1 MGVSGRA
8 SPVAELDEV
17 QRGDVREACD
27 ELDLECFLVEEA
39 TDRGLT
45 LASVPVPTGAVD
57 GALREL
63 REQGLEAEIED
74 DSSPEI
80 GKIRA

>member
-1 MGVSGRA
+1 VTNSI
-8 SPVAELDEV
+8 
-17 QRGDVREACD
+17 
-27 ELDLECFLVEEA
+27 ECFLVEEA

-57 GALREL
+57 GVLGKL

-80 GKIRA
+80 EEIRA